1 MVDGSALTPMTLP
14 SPAFTRSPRW
24 PCWRRVGALAPRGCS
39 HTWVPPRS
47 PERHLPPCRRAGLLA
62 GWALPYPAPI
72 LDMLMAISMIY
83 LPCWPLS
90 ALSPHCHGQHRRPP
104 LPSLPRGQLRAFLS
118 TSLSSW
124 LPQHPARW
132 VLCSPPTPLVCG
144 LLTRL
149 HSPRALA
156 ALLILLGFRP
166 MATTAVCLHGQTRV
180 KPLEVP
186 NPE

>member
-24 PCWRRVGALAPRGCS
+24 PCWRRVGALAPRACS

-72 LDMLMAISMIY
+72 LDMLMAISTIY

-104 LPSLPRGQLRAFLS
+104 ESPPRSASSVPLYVPVLLAPSAPRQVGTVQPTNTFSLWTPNPSSLPSCPRCPAYPAWIPTHGHDFRL
-118 TSLSSW
+118 
-124 LPQHPARW
+124 PAR
-132 VLCSPPTPLVCG
+132 SD
-144 LLTRL
+144 TR
-149 HSPRALA
+149 
-156 ALLILLGFRP
+156 
-166 MATTAVCLHGQTRV
+166 
-180 KPLEVP
+180 
-186 NPE
+186 